1 MSDREDAP
9 PGTQLSRRTFLG
21 WSALGG
27 ALATL
32 GTMETALAGETPQ
45 ETGPATPAL
54 SDLEE
59 ATIPRLQEGMRSGRY
74 TARALVEAYLARI
87 SMLDQ
92 EGPALNQIIELNPEA
107 LAIADRLDA
116 ERKARKLRG
125 PLHGIP
131 ILLKDNID
139 TADRMATTAGSLAL
153 AGSIATHDAFIAA
166 RLRAAGAILLGKTN
180 MSEWANFRSNRSSSG
195 WSGRGGQGRNP
206 YALSHNTSGS
216 SSGSA
221 AAVAANLCAA
231 AIGTE
236 TDGSIVSPASCCGI
250 VGIKPT
256 LGLLSR
262 SGIIPIAHSQ
272 DTAGPMARTVTDAA
286 ILLGVLAGVD
296 PRDEATR
303 EGPGANKARA
313 QTDYTRFL
321 DPNSLRGA
329 RLGIARAPTVHV
341 DPESVR
347 LLDAAVALMKD
358 RGAIVIDPVEIA
370 TSGKFDDAEQE
381 VLLHEFKADL
391 NRYLSA
397 LGPGVAVHSL
407 AEVIAW
413 NEQHRAEE
421 LQFFGQ
427 ELMIMAED
435 RGPLTS
441 KTYLDALAHCR
452 ELSRAQ
458 GIDAA
463 LQQHRLDAIVAVT
476 NGPAWP
482 IDLVN
487 GDHYT
492 GGSSTLAAVAGYPSI
507 TVPAG
512 HIFGLPVGISF
523 FGTAFSEPQ
532 LLKLA
537 YAYEQVSRARRP
549 PTFRPA
555 PEIPDRAYRRA
566 PAPAP
571 GKTAR

>member
-1 MSDREDAP
+1 MSDRDDDL
-9 PGTQLSRRTFLG
+9 PGIQWNRRDFLG

-32 GTMETALAGETPQ
+32 GTMKMSLAGETPQ
-45 ETGPATPAL
+45 ATGSAAPAL
-54 SDLEE
+54 ADLEE

-87 SMLDQ
+87 AMLDQ
-92 EGPALNQIIELNPEA
+92 EGPALNQILELNPEA

-139 TADRMATTAGSLAL
+139 TADRMTTTAGSLAL
-153 AGSIATHDAFIAA
+153 AGSVATRDAFIAA

-180 MSEWANFRSNRSSSG
+180 MSEWANFRSTRSSSG

-262 SGIIPIAHSQ
+262 AGIIPISHSQ

-286 ILLGVLAGVD
+286 ILLGVLTGVD
-296 PRDEATR
+296 PRDEAT
-303 EGPGANKARA
+303 GASKGRA
-313 QTDYTRFL
+313 QADYTRAL
-321 DPNSLRGA
+321 DPAGLRGA
-329 RLGIARAPTVHV
+329 RLGIARAPTIRV
-341 DPESVR
+341 DPESER
-347 LLDAAVALMKD
+347 LLAAAVALMKD
-358 RGAIVIDPVEIA
+358 RGATVVDPVEIA
-370 TSGKFDDAEQE
+370 TANKLDDAENE
-381 VLLHEFKADL
+381 VLLYEFKADL
-391 NRYLSA
+391 NRYLSNLAA

-407 AEVIAW
+407 AELIAW

-421 LQFFGQ
+421 LPFFGQ
-427 ELMIMAED
+427 ELLIMAEA

-441 KTYLDALAHCR
+441 KTYVDALAHCR
-452 ELSRAQ
+452 EMSRAQ
-458 GIDAA
+458 GIDAT
-463 LQQHRLDAIVAVT
+463 LQRHRLDAIVAVT
-476 NGPAWP
+476 NGPAWA

-492 GGSSTLAAVAGYPSI
+492 GGSSTLAAVAGYPSV

-512 HIFGLPVGISF
+512 QVFGLPVGISF

-537 YAYEQVSRARRP
+537 YAYEQASRARRP
-549 PTFRPA
+549 PAFRPS
-555 PEIPDRAYRRA
+555 PEIPARAYLRA
-566 PAPAP
+566 SPPTP
-571 GKTAR
+571 GKTSR

>member
-1 MSDREDAP
+1 MSDRDDDP
-9 PGTQLSRRTFLG
+9 PGTKLNRRDFLG

-27 ALATL
+27 ALAAL
-32 GTMETALAGETPQ
+32 GTMELARAEGPSGT
-45 ETGPATPAL
+45 TGKAGIP
-54 SDLEE
+54 DLEE
-59 ATIPRLQEGMRSGRY
+59 ATILRLQDDMRSGRY

-87 SMLDQ
+87 EALDQ
-92 EGPALNQIIELNPEA
+92 DGPALNQILELNPEA
-107 LAIADRLDA
+107 LTIADRLDA
-116 ERKARKLRG
+116 ERKARRLRG

-139 TADRMATTAGSLAL
+139 TADRMTTTAGSLAL
-153 AGSIATHDAFIAA
+153 AGSIAARDAFIAG
-166 RLRAAGAILLGKTN
+166 RLRMAGAVLLGKTN
-180 MSEWANFRSNRSSSG
+180 LSEWANFRSTRSSSG

-206 YALSHNTSGS
+206 YVLSHNTSGS

-231 AIGTE
+231 AVGTE

-286 ILLGVLAGVD
+286 ILLGVMAGMD
-296 PRDEATR
+296 PRDEATQ
-303 EGPGANKARA
+303 GNKGRIPA
-313 QTDYTRFL
+313 DYTRFL
-321 DPNSLRGA
+321 DPEGLRGA
-329 RLGIARAPTVHV
+329 RLGIVRAATFHI
-341 DPESVR
+341 DPESER
-347 LLDAAVALMKD
+347 LLDAALAMMRE
-358 RGAIVIDPVEIA
+358 RGAVIVDPVEIA
-370 TSGKFDDAEQE
+370 TASKIEEAEQE

-391 NRYLSA
+391 NRYLSR

-407 AEVIAW
+407 AEIIAW
-413 NEQHRAEE
+413 NDRHRAEE
-421 LQFFGQ
+421 LPFFGQ
-427 ELMIMAED
+427 ELMITAET

-441 KTYLDALAHCR
+441 KVYLDALAHGR
-452 ELSRAQ
+452 EMSRAQ

-463 LQQHRLDAIVAVT
+463 LQEHHLDALVAVT

-482 IDLVN
+482 IDLIN

-512 HIFGLPVGISF
+512 QVFGLPIGISF
-523 FGTAFSEPQ
+523 FGPAFSEPM
-532 LLKLA
+532 LLKFA
-537 YAYEQVSRARRP
+537 YAYEQISRARRP
-549 PTFRPA
+549 PAFLPA
-555 PEIPDRAYRRA
+555 PEIPAQAYRRA
-566 PAPAP
+566 PAAASV
-571 GKTAR
+571 KKAR